1 MATPKKNPKKDAPEL
16 TEHEAETLV
25 YEAFRRS
32 GAFLPQT
39 PEEVKVAEAEIDE
52 ECVELPLSL
61 RDPMGILDK
70 KAATPAVVLPFPK
83 RLAVDAEAVENM
95 ACAAKHGSDIPPEV
109 LARMEA
115 DEQDAKAKRGAGDAN
130 Q

>member
-1 MATPKKNPKKDAPEL
+1 MATPKKNTKKDAPEL
-16 TEHEAETLV
+16 TEHEAEGLV
-25 YEAFRRS
+25 FEAFKRS

-39 PEEVKVAEAEIDE
+39 PEEVAAAETEME
-52 ECVELPLSL
+52 EARIELPLSL
-61 RDPMGILDK
+61 RDPMAILK
-70 KAATPAVVLPFPK
+70 KAVRSTVVLPFPN
-83 RLAVDAEAVENM
+83 RPAVDPEAVENM